1 MDGADQFGAK
11 RLVNHAVACN
21 PGLTGKSVR
30 PDNDVEM
37 ALATFLKTGM
47 AAVAFAVVSHS
58 QFARGKSV
66 AQTCLNLFCS
76 GHFFASKGLPLR
88 RFGLHSRL
96 RVEKGRL

>member
-1 MDGADQFGAK
+1 
-11 RLVNHAVACN
+11 
-21 PGLTGKSVR
+21 
-30 PDNDVEM
+30 
-37 ALATFLKTGM
+37 
-47 AAVAFAVVSHS
+47 VAFAVVSHS